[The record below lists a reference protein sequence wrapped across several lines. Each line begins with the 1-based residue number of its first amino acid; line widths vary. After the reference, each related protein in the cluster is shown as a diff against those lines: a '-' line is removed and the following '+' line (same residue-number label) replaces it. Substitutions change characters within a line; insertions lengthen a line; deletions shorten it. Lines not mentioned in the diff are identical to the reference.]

1 MTVSI
6 LIADDSLASRL
17 GIQEALQGDSYDL
30 RLAVDGREAE
40 KALLADPPDLV
51 IADIRMPGKTGYE
64 ISALAKSERGD
75 RPVILVVGTFEP
87 YDHKAFESSGAD
99 WCLKKPFDPVELRA
113 KVEELLA
120 GSTGSAEPA
129 LPVIEEAALP
139 AVEEEQAI
147 EETTSNA
154 VEKELAEAVEADL
167 AFEVAEEASPSL
179 PDPPEPPVEA
189 LEEPA
194 IEAGEP
200 SIGEPF
206 ETQASTADAAEAP
219 QIPEAPEVTEIP
231 EAPEVA
237 EAAEVP
243 EVASAPEALPAGPET
258 ESAEGPR
265 ELSAEDV
272 DRIARRVI
280 EIAGDGVVREIAWE
294 LVPDLAEVIVRERL
308 DKLESE
314 LEEST

>member
-1 MTVSI
+1 VTVSI

-17 GIQEALQGDSYDL
+17 GIQEALQGGSYDL

-99 WCLKKPFDPVELRA
+99 WCLKKPFDPVALRG

-120 GSTGSAEPA
+120 GSAGSAEPA

-139 AVEEEQAI
+139 AVEEEKAI

-167 AFEVAEEASPSL
+167 AFEVAEEAGPSL

-206 ETQASTADAAEAP
+206 ETRASTADAAEAP

-237 EAAEVP
+237 EAAE
-243 EVASAPEALPAGPET
+243 APEARAAGPET
-258 ESAEGPR
+258 ESAEGPL
-265 ELSAEDV
+265 ELSDEDV

-314 LEEST
+314 LEESS